1 MLNGGYGNQELSDRG
16 RSGTGKTSVA
26 TELER
31 RGYHVVHGDR
41 VLAYVGD
48 PETGQ
53 ALAAPPKGAD
63 RIVWGYAHWIWPV
76 DKVRAIVSTPPILS
90 PSSVAARAISKNSV
104 VETGSFAAASRKLNR
119 ATSVISYTIANLE
132 AQLGVTL
139 FDRLS
144 TKKPQL
150 TLEGRTVLAEAKSV
164 AHGIDNLRAK
174 VKSMLRGVEPEV
186 HLALESCFL
195 PPVSWTR

>member
-1 MLNGGYGNQELSDRG
+1 MGIKNYLIEGG
-16 RSGTGKTSVA
+16 SGTGKTSVA

-76 DKVRAIVSTPPILS
+76 DKVRAIAVDTTYPVTFFCGGSRNFQKFRCRDRQLCGRLSQAKSGNVGDQLHDRQSRSAIGGHAFRPPIDEET
-90 PSSVAARAISKNSV
+90 AADFGGPD
-104 VETGSFAAASRKLNR
+104 GSRRGQERCPWNR
-119 ATSVISYTIANLE
+119 
-132 AQLGVTL
+132 
-139 FDRLS
+139 
-144 TKKPQL
+144 
-150 TLEGRTVLAEAKSV
+150 
-164 AHGIDNLRAK
+164 
-174 VKSMLRGVEPEV
+174 
-186 HLALESCFL
+186 
-195 PPVSWTR
+195 